1 MTFYLRI
8 RNYGCHPPFGAR
20 IIASAP
26 REPQTLPTPLFT
38 VDVKGQIFVTST
50 LSALMCP
57 PYVCQCFYRRVNN
70 VCSFRRKIT
79 VIMTIVAMLGYDHS
93 TAVTV
98 NSYDS

>member
-1 MTFYLRI
+1 M
-8 RNYGCHPPFGAR
+8 GAPPSWGAYYCFCP
-20 IIASAP
+20 P

-38 VDVKGQIFVTST
+38 VEVKGQIFVTST

-57 PYVCQCFYRRVNN
+57 PYVCLCFYRRVNN